1 MRAFL
6 LCLCL
11 AVEAFAQ
18 KKDVTFQ
25 QVAGGS
31 FSGFSEDE
39 KAEKIWEASA
49 KYMRPTAEAGVW
61 EMEAIKVESL
71 RGGKP
76 WAVFTSPNGTMVPA
90 RRSAQGPGAVQ
101 SSSPAFRLTGKGWS
115 WRSTSKGDS
124 FAILADVVAELDLAK
139 PLSRRLRL
147 RAPRMDAS
155 PVEGGTL
162 MVFQG
167 GVVAERF
174 GERTTCER
182 LECLVSDGPG
192 GDATCRSVV
201 ASGRVVRV
209 LDRQTLRGDSAT
221 FDPKDETAELIG
233 HVELEE
239 PEVKGSAQRLRHQP
253 KLGLTQ
259 LFAGDGQLV
268 KLQLR
273 RRQQDPADL
282 AGETISI
289 RRDVVAGSSQV
300 EVQGNATY
308 LSGVSNLAARRL
320 VASEGREG
328 TSVLVADGGVKGR
341 LEGNNFEA
349 GKARWDRAKRVLD
362 LEELPR
368 IREARGL
375 EAAGFSIRTDA
386 LKDRIEIR
394 SGPGIR
400 AAIRLPAGELGAAP
414 GLAEANQVVVVT
426 EDGAMQVEMLGS
438 VRYVAGPVTTESDQM
453 VAFATPLPKKK
464 SEYELNKAI
473 LSGRV
478 RYAQPGLRCAAE
490 RIDLTPAVQIEEVLT
505 KDALAGRP
513 RLLTLSGGAGAS
525 RPRLS
530 LTSVGGR
537 KVEFVADAHEV
548 LTTPALTKFFLRGAV
563 AMEADGTDA
572 TCDLLEGMAS
582 PDKAGHLVARQVVGR
597 GNVVVAAG
605 GTTAKGRTLE
615 MQPEKGTARLVGDAR
630 VVDKLGNEGV
640 PAKEVTYDAQTRAW
654 RMDSAPD
661 EANPGQVV
669 RPKIFL
675 GRDFTLPEVKNLDNG
690 R

>member
-31 FSGFSEDE
+31 FSGFSEDD

-49 KYMRPTAEAGVW
+49 KYMRPTAESGVW

-90 RRSAQGPGAVQ
+90 KRSAQGPGAVQ

-209 LDRQTLRGDSAT
+209 LDKQTLRGDSAT

-239 PEVKGSAQRLRHQP
+239 PELKGSAQRLRHQP

-259 LFAGDGQLV
+259 LFAGDGQPV

-273 RRQQDPADL
+273 RKQQDPADL

-289 RRDVVAGSSQV
+289 RRDVAAGSSQV
-300 EVQGNATY
+300 EVQGNASY
-308 LSGVSNLAARRL
+308 LSGASNLTARRL
-320 VASEGREG
+320 LASEGREG

-394 SGPGIR
+394 SGPGVR
-400 AAIRLPAGELGAAP
+400 AAIRLPAGERGVAP

-426 EDGAMQVEMLGS
+426 EDGAMQVEMLGA
-438 VRYVAGPVTTESDQM
+438 VRYVAGAVTTESEQM
-453 VAFATPLPKKK
+453 VAFATPNPKKK

-513 RLLTLSGGAGAS
+513 RLLTLSGGAGAT
-525 RPRLS
+525 RPRLF
-530 LTSVGGR
+530 LTSAGG
-537 KVEFVADAHEV
+537 KNVEFVADAHEV
-548 LTTPALTKFFLRGAV
+548 LTTPELTKFFLRGSV
-563 AMEADGTDA
+563 AMDADGTDA
-572 TCDLLEGMAS
+572 TCDLLEGMAA

-597 GNVVVAAG
+597 GNVVVVAS

-630 VVDKLGNEGV
+630 IVDKLGNEGV
-640 PAKEVTYDAQTRAW
+640 PAKEVTYDTQTRAW

>member
-1 MRAFL
+1 M
-6 LCLCL
+6 
-11 AVEAFAQ
+11 AQ
-18 KKDVTFQ
+18 QKDVSFR
-25 QVAGGS
+25 QVVGGS

-39 KAEKIWEASA
+39 KAEKIWEATA
-49 KYMRPTAEAGVW
+49 KFMRPSAEAGVW
-61 EMEAIKVESL
+61 DMEAIKVQSL

-76 WAVFTSPNGTMVPA
+76 WAVFTSPQGTMVPA
-90 RRSAQGPGAVQ
+90 KRAAQGAGVVQ
-101 SSSPAFRLTGKGWS
+101 SSSPAFNLTGKGWS
-115 WRSTSKGDS
+115 WRSTPKGDS

-147 RAPRMDAS
+147 KAPRMDAS

-192 GDATCRSVV
+192 GDATCRSVI

-209 LDRQTLRGDSAT
+209 LDKQTLRGDSAT
-221 FDPKDETAELIG
+221 FDPKDESAELIG
-233 HVELEE
+233 HVELDE
-239 PEVKGSAQRLRHQP
+239 PEATASAQRLRHQP

-259 LFAGDGQLV
+259 LFAGDGKQV
-268 KLQLR
+268 KLRLQR
-273 RRQQDPADL
+273 KQEAPADL
-282 AGETISI
+282 AGDLVSI
-289 RRDVVAGSSQV
+289 RRDAATGESRV
-300 EVQGNATY
+300 EVQDNASF
-308 LSGVSNLAARRL
+308 LSAQSNLTARRL
-320 VASEGREG
+320 VATEGRDGSSTLFAE
-328 TSVLVADGGVKGR
+328 GGVKGR
-341 LEGNNFEA
+341 LEGNDIES
-349 GKARWDRAKRVLD
+349 GKARWDRAKRILD
-362 LEELPR
+362 LQESPR
-368 IREARGL
+368 LREARGL

-394 SGPGIR
+394 SAPGIR
-400 AAIRLPAGELGAAP
+400 AAIRLPAGELGGAP
-414 GLAEANQVVVVT
+414 GLAEANQIVVVT
-426 EDGAMQVEMLGS
+426 EDGAMQVEMLGA
-438 VRYVAGPVTTESDQM
+438 VRYVAGPVSTESDQM
-453 VAFATPLPKKK
+453 VAFATPHPTKK

-473 LSGRV
+473 LSGHV

-490 RIDLTPAVQIEEVLT
+490 RIDLTPAVQIEEVLV

-513 RLLTLSGGAGAS
+513 RLLTMSGGSGAM
-525 RPRLS
+525 RPHLF
-530 LTSVGGR
+530 LTSTVG
-537 KVEFVADAHEV
+537 KNVEFVADAHEV
-548 LTTPALTKFFLRGAV
+548 LTTPELTKFFLRGSV
-563 AMEADGTDA
+563 AMDTDGTDA

-582 PDKAGHLVARQVVGR
+582 PDKSGRLVARQVVGR
-597 GNVVVAAG
+597 GNVVVVAA

-615 MQPEKGTARLVGDAR
+615 MQPEKGSARLTGDAR
-630 VVDKLGNEGV
+630 IVDKLGNEGV
-640 PAKEVTYDAQTRAW
+640 PAKEVTYDTRTRAW

-661 EANPGQVV
+661 DANPGQVV